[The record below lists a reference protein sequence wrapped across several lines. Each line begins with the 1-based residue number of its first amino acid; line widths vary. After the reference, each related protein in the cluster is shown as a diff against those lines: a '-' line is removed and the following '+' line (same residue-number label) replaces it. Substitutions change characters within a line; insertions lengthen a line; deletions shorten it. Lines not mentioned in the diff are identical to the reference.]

1 MSACTQCHGQ
11 GGFSY
16 RRHNGASAFAICTNC
31 RGHRFIDDDVP
42 PQPPKPSQ
50 LPPWPAPRRHDRISI
65 AGRWLTIGGCLDI
78 WPSGRMNLTRE
89 WGYRLGL
96 TGQGIALWNGGAVGI
111 LLRGKPLGGRG
122 YFLRFSSE
130 NLISGFCA
138 IRRGP
143 RLPLTFERD
152 ESEPDTPR
160 LQQRRHSLM
169 SLLRTLDRTD
179 PRHPQSDQR
188 AAFDRRRA
196 VLGQRKS
203 APKN

>member
-1 MSACTQCHGQ
+1 
-11 GGFSY
+11 
-16 RRHNGASAFAICTNC
+16 
-31 RGHRFIDDDVP
+31 
-42 PQPPKPSQ
+42 
-50 LPPWPAPRRHDRISI
+50 
-65 AGRWLTIGGCLDI
+65 
-78 WPSGRMNLTRE
+78 MNLARE

-169 SLLRTLDRTD
+169 SLLRTLDRAD
-179 PRHPQSDQR
+179 PHHPQSEHR
-188 AAFDRRRA
+188 AAGNRRRA
-196 VLGQRKS
+196 DLGRRNS